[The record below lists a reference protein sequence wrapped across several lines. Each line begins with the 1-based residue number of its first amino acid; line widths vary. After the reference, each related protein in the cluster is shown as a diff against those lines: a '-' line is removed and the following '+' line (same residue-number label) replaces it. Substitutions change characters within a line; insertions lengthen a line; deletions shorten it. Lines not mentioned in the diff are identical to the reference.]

1 MVALL
6 CSLMYL
12 SSNLT
17 VTTMKFTLTAQC
29 RLCTLLVLFAL
40 LVVGCTPGG
49 PRPAAQTA
57 PSQPPSYIRLEPL
70 LPGAALTTEPTPASL
85 DVAVDPQKPYVTTKL
100 FLNGPVQAASDRAN
114 IYWVAP
120 GQPISATYRFD
131 NAMTVTRKLTFL
143 CMVDYQQVPCRPNE
157 PMVAAEVPS
166 GKRAFIPFALP
177 GLSPGMRNLTVAAVS
192 YLPAP
197 LDIVTNPDA
206 LAELVFRSPEFFWA
220 MAVTVYA
227 GLATPPAVNW
237 QPIQLIPLVGIVE
250 GNLSITPSPTSTV
263 RAATGIPLPNLTP
276 GANSTGRLIQLKP
289 GERLQLYLI
298 AGFSER
304 AFTLQAIK
312 QLNLDRPTNELPFV
326 LTAFLDTQQISLSGV
341 GGPTPLFSKIPLGKY
356 GVIPLTVVAPNVPG
370 IHSVS
375 VMYQESPYLPQGEF
389 VPQPDGGMVYKYLAD
404 LNRMETSNRV
414 TFEVV
419 P

>member
-1 MVALL
+1 MKKT
-6 CSLMYL
+6 MR
-12 SSNLT
+12 T
-17 VTTMKFTLTAQC
+17 VQS
-29 RLCTLLVLFAL
+29 RLCALFVLFAL
-40 LVVGCTPGG
+40 LAGGCTPGG
-49 PRPAAQTA
+49 PRAGSQTA
-57 PSQPPSYIRLEPL
+57 PAQPPSYIRLEPL
-70 LPGAALTTEPTPASL
+70 LPGVALTTEPTPSSL

-100 FLNGPVQAASDRAN
+100 FLNGPVQAASDRTN

-143 CMVDYQQVPCRPNE
+143 CLVDYVQIPCRPNE
-157 PMVAAEVPS
+157 PTVAAEVPS
-166 GKRAFIPFALP
+166 GKRAFIPFAFP

-197 LDIVTNPDA
+197 LDIVTNPAA
-206 LAELVFRSPEFFWA
+206 LRELVLRSPEFFWP

-227 GLATPPAVNW
+227 GSATPPSMQQAS
-237 QPIQLIPLVGIVE
+237 IQLVPSNGRIV
-250 GNLSITPSPTSTV
+250 GNLNVWTTSDPNTNQGSPH
-263 RAATGIPLPNLTP
+263 PNLTS
-276 GANSTGRLIQLKP
+276 GANSTGQLIQLKP
-289 GERLQLYLI
+289 GEQIQLYLI
-298 AGFSER
+298 AGFSES

-326 LTAFLDTQQISLSGV
+326 LTAFLDTEQISLSGD
-341 GGPTPLFSKIPLGKY
+341 GPPTPLFSKIPLGKY
-356 GVIPLTVVAPNVPG
+356 GVIPLTVVAPATPG

-375 VMYQESPYLPQGEF
+375 VLYQESPYLPQGQF

-404 LNRMETSNRV
+404 LNRMQTSNRV